1 VAGIKSFKTINTTGF
16 ELGQVQDNVSAA
28 LGPILSQPLIAGHL
42 IKNIHLA
49 VGDNTLQHSLN
60 RPVSW
65 FVCGQSAPSTFYD
78 KQASNKLPNL
88 TLILNASAACTISLF
103 IF

>member
-1 VAGIKSFKTINTTGF
+1 MAGIKSFKTINTTEF
-16 ELGQVQDNVSAA
+16 ELGQVQDNVAAA
-28 LGPILSQPLIAGHL
+28 LGPVLSQPIIAGHL
-42 IKNIHLA
+42 MKNIHLA
-49 VGDNTLQHSLN
+49 VGDNVIQHSFGK
-60 RPVSW
+60 PVSW

-88 TLILNASAACTISLF
+88 TLILNASAACTVSIF